1 MYLARDVSQLLKV
14 YLVSAS
20 ETSSSN
26 KALLTSIP
34 IGRAWHIVVVDIP
47 EISLS
52 PNNNRYLVIV
62 QDYITKWLEAIP
74 LPDRKASSIT
84 AEPVNQF
91 SRIGILEVL
100 HFDQGIFFEKTLLRQ
115 TMEEF
120 GNHKPRKIAY
130 HPQR

>member
-26 KALLTSIP
+26 KALQTSIP
-34 IGRAWHIVVVDIP
+34 IGRAWHIVEVDIP

-74 LPDRKASSIT
+74 LPDHKALSIT

-100 HFDQGIFFEKTLLRQ
+100 HFDQGIFF
-115 TMEEF
+115 
-120 GNHKPRKIAY
+120 
-130 HPQR
+130 